1 MQARRERLSE
11 ALAAVTAV
19 EVRQIYSVEVASG
32 ASTLNGHGWTCSHVT
47 AGAIVFVSK
56 LLDRKCRETSTN
68 HGVKRKSLS

>member
-11 ALAAVTAV
+11 ALASVTAV

-47 AGAIVFVSK
+47 AGTIVCFEVIK
-56 LLDRKCRETSTN
+56 PKVQRDFN
-68 HGVKRKSLS
+68 Q